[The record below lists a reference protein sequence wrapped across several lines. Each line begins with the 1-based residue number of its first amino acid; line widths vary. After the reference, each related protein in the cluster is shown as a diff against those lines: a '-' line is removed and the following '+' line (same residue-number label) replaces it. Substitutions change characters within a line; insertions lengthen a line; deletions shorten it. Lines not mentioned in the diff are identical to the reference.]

1 MTVIQPDARDA
12 TGPSAARPRTRR
24 PEAGTGSRETA
35 GAGAGNPPADRP
47 EAPAPGAGRRPVEE
61 GARNPPADR
70 LRARR
75 RTELA
80 AFLRSRR
87 ERITPADVGLP
98 PGLRRRT
105 PGLRREEVA
114 QLAGVGVTWYT
125 WLEQGRP
132 INVSVQVLDAISR
145 TLGLDQAEHEHLYRL
160 ADVPQV
166 TDAGGCRVLEPE
178 TQVILDQLD
187 PIPAVVYNARYDV
200 LAWNAAYDRLFP
212 ILTTQPLIT
221 RNALWQLFVSRDCCT
236 PVVNREEELPQMV
249 ATLRAGFGRHLG
261 EPAWTDLVRRLSA
274 ASPEFAR
281 MWATHDVARPGSRMK
296 IFQHSAAGLIRTVS
310 TSMALTSPPEAR
322 MVVYTPV
329 DDDSRERI
337 AWLMAHPEVPAVD
350 HVH

>member
-1 MTVIQPDARDA
+1 MET
-12 TGPSAARPRTRR
+12 RPR
-24 PEAGTGSRETA
+24 A
-35 GAGAGNPPADRP
+35 
-47 EAPAPGAGRRPVEE
+47 
-61 GARNPPADR
+61 
-70 LRARR
+70 R

-145 TLGLDQAEHEHLYRL
+145 TLGLDPVEHEHLYRL
-160 ADVPQV
+160 ADVPEL
-166 TDAGGCRVLEPE
+166 TETGGCRSLEPE
-178 TQVILDQLD
+178 TQLILDQLD
-187 PIPAVVYNARYDV
+187 PIPAAVYNARYDL
-200 LAWNAAYDRLFP
+200 LAWNDTFEWMFP
-212 ILTTQPLIT
+212 NLTTQPLVT
-221 RNALWQLFVSRDCCT
+221 RNALWQLFTGRDCCN
-236 PVVNREEELPQMV
+236 PVVNWEEEMPQMV

-261 EPAWTDLVRRLSA
+261 EPAWTDFVRRLSA

-281 MWATHDVARPGSRMK
+281 MWATHDVARPGNRMK
-296 IFQHSAAGLIRTVS
+296 IFRHSAAGLIRTVS
-310 TSMALTSPPEAR
+310 TSMTLAAPPETR
-322 MVVYTPV
+322 MAVYTPA
-329 DDDSRERI
+329 DDESRERI
-337 AWLMAHPEVPAVD
+337 AWLRANREAPVPD